1 MRRSNNNDDDDN
13 VTVVVG
19 GVTFQHSRALLCHC
33 SAFFEAAL
41 FGHDMIE
48 KTTQRVEFPTKD
60 PEEWRLFSLFLEPGI
75 GPPEINK
82 DNIHVIVQWAEEL
95 CLKSDS
101 LKLACD
107 EIYPE
112 LYRKNIADLNNGF
125 GGGNPTREELHE
137 TIGMLPFACQFGLP
151 RTQRTILELLSK
163 TLGKRGVL
171 YVVLGMKPLLGDV
184 VEDELLWHAFYEAA
198 CLPCSLQSK
207 YSAEVPAFEML
218 LHDSKAMTAPETHV
232 PLRHTRQASTSLVVT
247 SSIGVGDV
255 TVVVGG
261 VEFKHSSVLLCYS
274 SQYFEDMFGHDI
286 NEKTTKRVE
295 FPTKDPDEWRLFSP
309 FLEAGIQ
316 KPEINKDNIHV
327 IVQWADE
334 LCLKSDSLRLACD
347 DIFPRLYKEMI
358 KNSVLSYIY
367 ETKYWEIIE
376 FIRSLEIACQYRL
389 PKTRVTALQYL
400 SNALGK
406 RGVLYLVLGM
416 KPLLGDVAELWD
428 AFYTASCVPCSLQC
442 KFSAKVPAF
451 EMLLLG
457 TAEDTAKAEVP
468 AVKESALDSAENKNE
483 DSAENKKDDQC
494 CSWLCLYLPRRP
506 SILT

>member
-1 MRRSNNNDDDDN
+1 MNDN

-19 GVTFQHSRALLCHC
+19 GVAFQHSRALLCHC
-33 SAFFEAAL
+33 SAFFEAL

-75 GPPEINK
+75 GPPQINK
-82 DNIHVIVQWAEEL
+82 DNIHVVVQWAEEL

-107 EIYPE
+107 NIYPE
-112 LYRKNIADLNNGF
+112 LYGKKIDSLQGGYGF
-125 GGGNPTREELHE
+125 GTPTREELQE
-137 TIGMLPFACQFGLP
+137 IIGMLHFACQFGLP
-151 RTQRTILELLSK
+151 RTLHAILKLLSL
-163 TLGKRGVL
+163 TLGKRGIL
-171 YVVLGMKPLLGDV
+171 YLIIGMKPLLGDV
-184 VEDELLWHAFYEAA
+184 QDELWHAFYKAS
-198 CLPCSLQSK
+198 CVPYSLQSKK
-207 YSAEVPAFEML
+207 YSAEVPAFELL
-218 LHDSKAMTAPETHV
+218 LHDSEAMTAPETHL
-232 PLRHTRQASTSLVVT
+232 PSHTRKASTTLVN
-247 SSIGVGDV
+247 SSIGARDV

-261 VEFKHSSVLLCYS
+261 VEFKHSSALLCYS
-274 SQYFEDMFGHDI
+274 SQYFADMFGHDM

-295 FPTKDPDEWRLFSP
+295 FPTKDPEEWRLFSP

-316 KPEINKDNIHV
+316 KPEINKDNLGV

-347 DIFPRLYKEMI
+347 EIFPGLYKEKM
-358 KNSVLSYIY
+358 KDSFSSYIPQP
-367 ETKYWEIIE
+367 KYWEIIE
-376 FIRSLEIACQYRL
+376 FIRSLELACRYRL
-389 PKTRVTALQYL
+389 PKTRVIALEFL

-428 AFYTASCVPCSLQC
+428 AFYTASCVPRSLF
-442 KFSAKVPAF
+442 KYSAKVPAF

-457 TAEDTAKAEVP
+457 KAENKAKTDVP
-468 AVKESALDSAENKNE
+468 AVEESSLDSAENKKE
-483 DSAENKKDDQC
+483 DQC
-494 CSWLCLYLPRRP
+494 CSWLLFLVALPIP
-506 SILT
+506 ILVGIIFNQ